1 MENAVQ
7 RCQISDQEIW
17 LLGLVSHEILTQLQN
32 IMYNKQKIV
41 FPSLIIG
48 WKSKQKALTDLQSKV
63 IDNNQQYN
71 VVIFHIKGISAL
83 KSNFDWIFAY
93 NANGFIKR
101 MVSYDQTYVFD
112 IISDSKGAAQNDKEN
127 VETIEIEDDLISHKS
142 YKSEKYRKR
151 AKR

>member
-1 MENAVQ
+1 MSQSSILDTSISEAQFFRKSEYYGLTAQVMENAVQ

-101 MVSYDQTYVFD
+101 MVSYD
-112 IISDSKGAAQNDKEN
+112 
-127 VETIEIEDDLISHKS
+127 
-142 YKSEKYRKR
+142 
-151 AKR
+151 

>member
-101 MVSYDQTYVFD
+101 MVSFDQTYVFD
-112 IISDSKGAAQNDKEN
+112 IISDSKGAAQNDKKN